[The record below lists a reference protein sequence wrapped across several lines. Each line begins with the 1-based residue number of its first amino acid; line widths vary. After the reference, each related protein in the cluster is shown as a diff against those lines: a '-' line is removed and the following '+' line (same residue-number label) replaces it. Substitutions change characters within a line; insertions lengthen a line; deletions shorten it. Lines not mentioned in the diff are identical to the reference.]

1 MSPDIC
7 SIRMRN
13 NLNNLKIFAFTH
25 RNLDVAKIGLLHIE
39 AETQKQRLSLVKTKF
54 DIDEIMFLSTCN
66 RVEISIVSNVYI
78 EIDNFLQVLYPDLD
92 SKALLGLADHVEEYT
107 AKEAVNHAL
116 SVASSIDSMIVGE
129 REIIT
134 QVRNAFELCSKNQ
147 LTGDF
152 MRLLTTHVIQTAK
165 KVYTET
171 SIATK
176 PVSVVSL
183 AYHKL
188 KALNIPLDSKILII
202 GSGSTNSNMCKFLK
216 KHGFSNFVVFNR
228 TLSNAAPLANEL
240 NASFYPLSDLANYS
254 EGFDVLLTC
263 TGADHNVVSLDMYE
277 YLLQGDTD
285 KKTVIDIAIPQDISP
300 EVISKHN
307 INYLS
312 IDFLQKISNDNLKV
326 RVNEVAHVKEIV
338 KTSLMRF
345 VSLIQERNVELA
357 MIDVPKQVK
366 AITENALDE
375 VFKRDME
382 DLDPEAREVLDKVL
396 GYVEKKYISG
406 PMKLAKEII
415 LKNAS
420 N

>member
-7 SIRMRN
+7 GIRMRN

-39 AETQKQRLSLVKTKF
+39 ADTQKQRLSLVKTKF

-66 RVEISIVSNVYI
+66 RVEISIVSSNYI
-78 EIDNFLQVLYPDLD
+78 EIDKFLKVLYPDLD
-92 SKALLGLADHVEEYT
+92 SKALIGLADHVEEYT
-107 AKEAVNHAL
+107 AKEAVNHSL

-228 TLSNAAPLANEL
+228 TLSNAVPLANEL

-254 EGFDVLLTC
+254 QGFDVLLTC
-263 TGADHNVVSLDMYE
+263 TGADHNVVSLDLYE
-277 YLLQGDTD
+277 HLLQGDKD

-300 EVISKHN
+300 EVISNHN
-307 INYLS
+307 LNYLS
-312 IDFLQKISNDNLKV
+312 IDFLQKISNDNLKI
-326 RVNEVAHVKEIV
+326 RVNEVSHVKEIV
-338 KTSLMRF
+338 KTSLMSF

-366 AITENALDE
+366 AITENAVDE

>member
-7 SIRMRN
+7 GLRMRN

-39 AETQKQRLSLVKTKF
+39 ADTQKQRLSLVKTKF

-66 RVEISIVSNVYI
+66 RVEISIVSSNYI
-78 EIDNFLQVLYPDLD
+78 EIDKFLQALYPDLD
-92 SKALLGLADHVEEYT
+92 SNALIGLADHVEEYT

-228 TLSNAAPLANEL
+228 TLSNAVPLANEL

-254 EGFDVLLTC
+254 QGFDVLLTC
-263 TGADHNVVSLDMYE
+263 TGADHNVVSLDLYE
-277 YLLQGDTD
+277 QLLQGDTD

-300 EVISKHN
+300 EVISNHN
-307 INYLS
+307 LNYLS

-326 RVNEVAHVKEIV
+326 RVNEVAHVKKIV
-338 KTSLMRF
+338 KTSLMSF

>member
-7 SIRMRN
+7 GLRMRN

-39 AETQKQRLSLVKTKF
+39 ADTQKQRLSLVKTKF

-66 RVEISIVSNVYI
+66 RVEISIVSSNYI
-78 EIDNFLQVLYPDLD
+78 EIDKFLQALYPDLD
-92 SKALLGLADHVEEYT
+92 SNALIGLADHVEEYT

-216 KHGFSNFVVFNR
+216 KHWFSNFVVFNR
-228 TLSNAAPLANEL
+228 TLSNAVPLANEL

-254 EGFDVLLTC
+254 QGFDVLLTC
-263 TGADHNVVSLDMYE
+263 TGADHNVVSLDLYE
-277 YLLQGDTD
+277 QLLQGDTD

-300 EVISKHN
+300 EVISNHN
-307 INYLS
+307 LNYLS

-326 RVNEVAHVKEIV
+326 RVNEVAHVKKIV
-338 KTSLMRF
+338 KTSLMSF

>member
-1 MSPDIC
+1 
-7 SIRMRN
+7 MRN

-39 AETQKQRLSLVKTKF
+39 DDAQKHKISIVKTKF
-54 DIDEIMFLSTCN
+54 NIDEIMFLSTCN
-66 RVEISIVSNVYI
+66 RVEITIVSQEPVGVAK
-78 EIDNFLQVLYPDLD
+78 FLDVLYPELNPKEL
-92 SKALLGLADHVEEYT
+92 SNLANNVEEYT
-107 AKEAVNHAL
+107 AKDAVDHAL

-134 QVRNAFELCSKNQ
+134 QVRNAFERSHKNQ

-152 MRLLTTHVIQTAK
+152 IRLLTKQVIQTAK

-202 GSGSTNSNMCKFLK
+202 GSGVTNSNMCKFLK
-216 KHGFSNFVVFNR
+216 KHGFTNFVVFNR
-228 TLSNAAPLANEL
+228 TLSNAASLAKEL
-240 NASFYPLSDLANYS
+240 NAPFHALSDLANYNN
-254 EGFDVLLTC
+254 GFDVLLTC
-263 TGADHNVVSLDMYE
+263 TGADHSVVSLDMYE
-277 YLLQGDTD
+277 FLLRGDTD
-285 KKTVIDIAIPQDISP
+285 KKTLIDIAIPQDISP
-300 EVISKHN
+300 EVIAKHN
-307 INYLS
+307 LNYLS
-312 IDFLQKISNDNLKV
+312 IDLLQKISNDNLKV
-326 RVNEVAHVKEIV
+326 RVNEVEHVKVIV
-338 KTSLMRF
+338 NNSLKNF

-357 MIDVPKQVK
+357 MLDVPRQVK
-366 AITENALDE
+366 AIKENALDE

-382 DLDPEAREVLDKVL
+382 DLGPEAREVLDKVL

>member
-7 SIRMRN
+7 GIRMRN

-39 AETQKQRLSLVKTKF
+39 ADTQKQRLSLVKTKF

-66 RVEISIVSNVYI
+66 RVEISIVSSNYI
-78 EIDNFLQVLYPDLD
+78 EIDKFLKVLYPDLD
-92 SKALLGLADHVEEYT
+92 SKALIGLADHVEEYT

-228 TLSNAAPLANEL
+228 TLSNAVPLANEL

-254 EGFDVLLTC
+254 QGFDVLLTC
-263 TGADHNVVSLDMYE
+263 TGADHNVVSLDLYE
-277 YLLQGDTD
+277 QLLQGDTD

-300 EVISKHN
+300 EVISNHN
-307 INYLS
+307 LNYLS

-326 RVNEVAHVKEIV
+326 RVNEVAHVKKIV
-338 KTSLMRF
+338 KTSLMSF

>member
-7 SIRMRN
+7 GIRMRN

-78 EIDNFLQVLYPDLD
+78 EIDKFLQVLYPDLD
-92 SKALLGLADHVEEYT
+92 SKALIGLADHVEEYT

-228 TLSNAAPLANEL
+228 TLSNAVPLANEL
-240 NASFYPLSDLANYS
+240 NASFYPLSELANYNQ
-254 EGFDVLLTC
+254 GFDVLLTC
-263 TGADHNVVSLDMYE
+263 TGADHNVVSLDLYE
-277 YLLQGDTD
+277 QLLQGDTD

-300 EVISKHN
+300 EVISNHN
-307 INYLS
+307 LNYLS

>member
-7 SIRMRN
+7 GIRMRN

-39 AETQKQRLSLVKTKF
+39 ADTQKQRLSLVKTKF

-66 RVEISIVSNVYI
+66 RVEISIVSSNYI
-78 EIDNFLQVLYPDLD
+78 EIDKFLKVLYPDLD
-92 SKALLGLADHVEEYT
+92 SKALIGLADHVEEYT
-107 AKEAVNHAL
+107 AKEAVNHSL

-228 TLSNAAPLANEL
+228 TLSNAIPLANEL

-254 EGFDVLLTC
+254 QGFDVLLTC
-263 TGADHNVVSLDMYE
+263 TGADHNVVSLDLYE
-277 YLLQGDTD
+277 HLLQGDKD

-300 EVISKHN
+300 EVISNHN
-307 INYLS
+307 LNYLS
-312 IDFLQKISNDNLKV
+312 IDFLQKISNDNLKI
-326 RVNEVAHVKEIV
+326 RVNEVSHVKEIV
-338 KTSLMRF
+338 KTSLMSF

-366 AITENALDE
+366 AITENAVDE

>member
-7 SIRMRN
+7 GLRMRN

-39 AETQKQRLSLVKTKF
+39 ADTQKQRLSLVKTKF

-66 RVEISIVSNVYI
+66 RVEISIVSSNYI
-78 EIDNFLQVLYPDLD
+78 EIDKFLQALYPDLD
-92 SKALLGLADHVEEYT
+92 SNALIGLADHVEEYT

-228 TLSNAAPLANEL
+228 TLSNAVPLANEL

-254 EGFDVLLTC
+254 QGFDVLLTC
-263 TGADHNVVSLDMYE
+263 TGADHNVVSLDLYE
-277 YLLQGDTD
+277 QLLQGDTD

-300 EVISKHN
+300 EVISNHN
-307 INYLS
+307 LNYLS

-326 RVNEVAHVKEIV
+326 RVNEVAHVKKIV
-338 KTSLMRF
+338 KTSLMSF

-382 DLDPEAREVLDKVL
+382 DLDPEGKR
-396 GYVEKKYISG
+396 SFR
-406 PMKLAKEII
+406 
-415 LKNAS
+415 
-420 N
+420 

>member
-7 SIRMRN
+7 GLRMRN

-39 AETQKQRLSLVKTKF
+39 ADTQKQRLSLVKTKF

-66 RVEISIVSNVYI
+66 RVEISIVSSNYI
-78 EIDNFLQVLYPDLD
+78 EIDKFLQALYPGLD
-92 SKALLGLADHVEEYT
+92 SNALIGLADHVEEYT

-228 TLSNAAPLANEL
+228 TLSNAVPLANEL

-254 EGFDVLLTC
+254 QGFDVLLTC
-263 TGADHNVVSLDMYE
+263 TGADHNVVSLDLYE
-277 YLLQGDTD
+277 QLLQGDTD

-300 EVISKHN
+300 EVISNHN
-307 INYLS
+307 LNYLS

-326 RVNEVAHVKEIV
+326 RVNEVAHVKKIV
-338 KTSLMRF
+338 KTSLMSF

>member
-1 MSPDIC
+1 
-7 SIRMRN
+7 
-13 NLNNLKIFAFTH
+13 
-25 RNLDVAKIGLLHIE
+25 
-39 AETQKQRLSLVKTKF
+39 
-54 DIDEIMFLSTCN
+54 
-66 RVEISIVSNVYI
+66 
-78 EIDNFLQVLYPDLD
+78 
-92 SKALLGLADHVEEYT
+92 
-107 AKEAVNHAL
+107 
-116 SVASSIDSMIVGE
+116 
-129 REIIT
+129 
-134 QVRNAFELCSKNQ
+134 
-147 LTGDF
+147 

-228 TLSNAAPLANEL
+228 TLSNAVPLANEL
-240 NASFYPLSDLANYS
+240 NASFYPLSELANYNQ
-254 EGFDVLLTC
+254 GFDVLLTC
-263 TGADHNVVSLDMYE
+263 TGADHNVVSLDLYE
-277 YLLQGDTD
+277 QLLQGDTD

-300 EVISKHN
+300 EVISNHN
-307 INYLS
+307 LNYLS